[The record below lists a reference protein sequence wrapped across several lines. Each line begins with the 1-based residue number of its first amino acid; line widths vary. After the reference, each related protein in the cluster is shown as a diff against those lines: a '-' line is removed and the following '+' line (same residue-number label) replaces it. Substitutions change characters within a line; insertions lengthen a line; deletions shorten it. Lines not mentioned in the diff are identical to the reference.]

1 MEKREESQLEL
12 GEKLNILFKE
22 KTGYKFD
29 DMFSKY
35 REKLKWFIM
44 KMIKDEAEAEELADE
59 AFVKAF
65 FEIEKFDK
73 DKGGFSTWLFTIG
86 RNFTIQKIK
95 NSSRFLSIDE
105 EYKGKSGDSSEY
117 SKVSDYLYAD
127 DDTGNFEKE
136 TVAIKKIQIVKD
148 EINKMPAKY
157 GNILIMRE
165 FDGLSYNDISDCL
178 QMNLNTVKS
187 RIKKAREI
195 LVERLEPRLK
205 ALDLELY
212 DM

>member
-1 MEKREESQLEL
+1 
-12 GEKLNILFKE
+12 
-22 KTGYKFD
+22 
-29 DMFSKY
+29 
-35 REKLKWFIM
+35 
-44 KMIKDEAEAEELADE
+44 
-59 AFVKAF
+59 
-65 FEIEKFDK
+65 
-73 DKGGFSTWLFTIG
+73 
-86 RNFTIQKIK
+86 
-95 NSSRFLSIDE
+95 
-105 EYKGKSGDSSEY
+105 
-117 SKVSDYLYAD
+117 
-127 DDTGNFEKE
+127 
-136 TVAIKKIQIVKD
+136 
-148 EINKMPAKY
+148 MPAKY